1 MHYNLRWSVSI
12 TQGVEMRRRSE
23 ITVDVVTG
31 TDSEIEQIQLS
42 GSVREVMRGEL
53 VVPTGEL

>member
-1 MHYNLRWSVSI
+1 
-12 TQGVEMRRRSE
+12 MRRRSE
-23 ITVDVVTG
+23 ITVDVVIG